1 MESYYEDDSPLAA
14 LLEGRSRRRAFLL
27 KRTRPL
33 TCCCRPWHRRR
44 LVQLPQPGALAYTSL
59 HADCRAK
66 EALAQALYPTP
77 KPPLPCS
84 GHCLQASPCLVGTP
98 SSLVLLLSATTFLH
112 TLQRA
117 VNSRIGR
124 AENSRF
130 LEHFRYLIVA
140 SQLLNEYPDLGSLHT
155 TQINGT
161 PFANTDL
168 APNASLNISGVAATA
183 GVAFVLVL
191 LLNWL
196 RGSRLS
202 KSRILLALL
211 CAAVAA
217 VLFYAYIRRQ
227 WLQYLRHQAVD
238 TVSSLTTNAR
248 GFDITTSAALSL
260 IQEVEL
266 VSKGYRLY
274 ARHISSHVA
283 SANRLQE
290 YPTTSNLP
298 FR

>member
-1 MESYYEDDSPLAA
+1 LHTPPFTPTVAPQKPSLRPFTQPLNLRFPAQGTVSKLHHAWSVCSTLHLSSCPDQYSY
-14 LLEGRSRRRAFLL
+14 
-27 KRTRPL
+27 
-33 TCCCRPWHRRR
+33 
-44 LVQLPQPGALAYTSL
+44 
-59 HADCRAK
+59 
-66 EALAQALYPTP
+66 
-77 KPPLPCS
+77 
-84 GHCLQASPCLVGTP
+84 
-98 SSLVLLLSATTFLH
+98 

-124 AENSRF
+124 AENTRF

-155 TQINGT
+155 TQISGT
-161 PFANTDL
+161 PFASAES
-168 APNASLNISGVAATA
+168 APNASLNISGAAATA

-202 KSRILLALL
+202 KSRVLLALL

-274 ARHISSHVA
+274 DDYLSSHLTSVNK
-283 SANRLQE
+283 SQKH
-290 YPTTSNLP
+290 PTTSNLP
-298 FR
+298 LRRC

>member
-1 MESYYEDDSPLAA
+1 
-14 LLEGRSRRRAFLL
+14 
-27 KRTRPL
+27 
-33 TCCCRPWHRRR
+33 
-44 LVQLPQPGALAYTSL
+44 
-59 HADCRAK
+59 
-66 EALAQALYPTP
+66 
-77 KPPLPCS
+77 
-84 GHCLQASPCLVGTP
+84 
-98 SSLVLLLSATTFLH
+98 LH
-112 TLQRA
+112 TPPFTPNVAPQKPSLRPFTQPLNLRFPAQGTVSKLHQAWSVCLPLRLSSCSQSPSYISQRA

-124 AENSRF
+124 AENNRF

-140 SQLLNEYPDLGSLHT
+140 SQLLNEYPDLGSLHS
-155 TQINGT
+155 TQINSA
-161 PFANTDL
+161 PFADKDLPPNTL
-168 APNASLNISGVAATA
+168 SNISGVAATA

-274 ARHISSHVA
+274 DECSPTYVTF
-283 SANRLQE
+283 ANRSQE
-290 YPTTSNLP
+290 HPATSNLP